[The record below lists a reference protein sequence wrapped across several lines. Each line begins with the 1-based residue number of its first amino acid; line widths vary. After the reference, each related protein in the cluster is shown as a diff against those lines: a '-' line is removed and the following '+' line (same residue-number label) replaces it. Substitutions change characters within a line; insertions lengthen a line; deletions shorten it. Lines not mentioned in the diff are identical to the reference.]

1 VIISC
6 IHSYA
11 CFQDY
16 VDKVKEWEGGLENF
30 TQAYKYFGI
39 HVNSDNSVT
48 AREWAPG
55 AVQVYLTG
63 EFSMS
68 NETYLL
74 TYLLIYLL
82 TPWRSA
88 LLEKPNGRSVIP
100 NGGFRG
106 TLGYREHFLNE
117 KINK

>member
-1 VIISC
+1 M
-6 IHSYA
+6 HSYA

-68 NETYLL
+68 HATYLP
-74 TYLLIYLL
+74 TYLFTPWSRVLL
-82 TPWRSA
+82 EKSTGRAVISNWRSA
-88 LLEKPNGRSVIP
+88 VPW
-100 NGGFRG
+100 G
-106 TLGYREHFLNE
+106 TTNTS
-117 KINK
+117 